1 MRFWRCPDGT
11 GVRYD
16 RVNDARLDHE
26 WSVPSELPMLR
37 GSLVWKLTIWF
48 LLLSL
53 LPIGVIVLFVR
64 QDVSEELTN
73 LAKEDTGSQVSL
85 LANEI
90 SSAIDDRRLQ
100 ELIGGATNETQVA
113 FLVGE
118 DGAYVAHG
126 DEAGFGGLMSDDF
139 SAEVVRHVLDGTD
152 GVVVEEGTGRFVGF
166 STVPAGALGRRTLFG
181 LLPIKAVLAM
191 DESVVSAPM
200 SRIERSAI
208 VQLVVTLLV
217 ISMAI
222 GVAVWVV
229 VRPIQRLTSAA
240 QEVGAGNLDVQIDPA
255 NMKGE
260 LKVLTNAFNQ
270 MTRQV
275 AGRTRELEELGR
287 AILNG
292 PPDASTLSE
301 VLGEHVSLMFP
312 HSQLEIR
319 VFPDQT
325 LLRHPDDR
333 QPVAGSAWEWLATQS
348 EAQHFLPGEVPPWD
362 TQAADD
368 ALVVTPVLDVET
380 KEPIGGIH
388 LSLPATLA
396 RHLGLREL
404 VDHHLDLGGAPG
416 RANTGDK
423 MLTLVASALAG
434 GDCIDDA
441 DALRA
446 GGTVGVLG
454 CVVKA
459 PSTLGT
465 FLRSFRWGHVRQLD
479 RVSRQLLARAW
490 AAGAGPGDSSLT
502 IDLDSTICETYG
514 LAKEGARHHGYTGA
528 GGYHPLLAIAAGTGE
543 VLMSRLREGRANTA
557 RGAAHFLRE
566 TVGRVRYGGARG
578 QLTVRAD
585 SGFYAHTVVAACR
598 EMDVRFSITIRQRA
612 SLRDL
617 IEAIPEEDWTPIPYW
632 MDGAADVAETT
643 YTPFQT
649 KPDAAPV
656 RLIVRRVKPTP
667 GSQLALFARYSY
679 HAFITDRDGETLELE
694 ADHRRHA
701 EVENAIRDL
710 KYGVGLNHMPSAR
723 FAANG
728 AWLAGQVMA
737 HNLARWTARIG
748 LGERTVITKTLRR
761 RVFALVGRITRSAR
775 RLTLHL
781 PRRWPWETQFSRAL
795 ARLQAIPF
803 PA

>member
-1 MRFWRCPDGT
+1 MLPQNKPD
-11 GVRYD
+11 RIRILFD
-16 RVNDARLDHE
+16 DHRL
-26 WSVPSELPMLR
+26 V
-37 GSLVWKLTIWF
+37 
-48 LLLSL
+48 
-53 LPIGVIVLFVR
+53 
-64 QDVSEELTN
+64 
-73 LAKEDTGSQVSL
+73 
-85 LANEI
+85 AN
-90 SSAIDDRRLQ
+90 A
-100 ELIGGATNETQVA
+100 
-113 FLVGE
+113 
-118 DGAYVAHG
+118 
-126 DEAGFGGLMSDDF
+126 
-139 SAEVVRHVLDGTD
+139 
-152 GVVVEEGTGRFVGF
+152 
-166 STVPAGALGRRTLFG
+166 G
-181 LLPIKAVLAM
+181 LL
-191 DESVVSAPM
+191 
-200 SRIERSAI
+200 
-208 VQLVVTLLV
+208 
-217 ISMAI
+217 
-222 GVAVWVV
+222 
-229 VRPIQRLTSAA
+229 
-240 QEVGAGNLDVQIDPA
+240 
-255 NMKGE
+255 
-260 LKVLTNAFNQ
+260 
-270 MTRQV
+270 
-275 AGRTRELEELGR
+275 
-287 AILNG
+287 
-292 PPDASTLSE
+292 
-301 VLGEHVSLMFP
+301 
-312 HSQLEIR
+312 
-319 VFPDQT
+319 
-325 LLRHPDDR
+325 
-333 QPVAGSAWEWLATQS
+333 
-348 EAQHFLPGEVPPWD
+348 
-362 TQAADD
+362 
-368 ALVVTPVLDVET
+368 
-380 KEPIGGIH
+380 
-388 LSLPATLA
+388 LPATLA
-396 RHLGLREL
+396 RRLGLREL

-490 AAGAGPGDSSLT
+490 AAGAGPG
-502 IDLDSTICETYG
+502 E
-514 LAKEGARHHGYTGA
+514 A
-528 GGYHPLLAIAAGTGE
+528 
-543 VLMSRLREGRANTA
+543 LMSRLREGRANTA

-566 TVGRVRYGGARG
+566 TVGRVRYCGARG

-632 MDGAADVAETT
+632 MDGTADVAETT

-649 KPDAAPV
+649 KPDAPPA

-710 KYGVGLNHMPSAR
+710 KYGVGLNHMPSGR

-728 AWLAGQVMA
+728 AWLAVQVMA

-748 LGERTVITKTLRR
+748 LGQGTLITKTLRR

-781 PRRWPWETQFSRAL
+781 TRRWPWETQFSRAL